1 MQPIWLLET
10 TRHYSCASLIRK
22 RSQVRVLD
30 RPLPGNPC
38 KARVSREAGSP
49 STRTVRA
56 GNGATMG
63 PRAPGKARKAL
74 QRGGFAGERPPA
86 RRAPRGRE
94 DRPHGP
100 SGRGRAARAA
110 AYRPRGPALHVV
122 ADADRRRP
130 GARPSAC
137 QPRAGVWRRA
147 GGPAVASGISPP
159 FDRTLASARR
169 RSAGAASSTAPGNGP
184 TNRPTRSKPT
194 PPNGSSGDLEEPLGL
209 RLTSQ
214 LTRSANCSDR
224 STHGI

>member
-1 MQPIWLLET
+1 
-10 TRHYSCASLIRK
+10 
-22 RSQVRVLD
+22 
-30 RPLPGNPC
+30 
-38 KARVSREAGSP
+38 
-49 STRTVRA
+49 
-56 GNGATMG
+56 MG
-63 PRAPGKARKAL
+63 PRWGSRAPGKARKAL

-100 SGRGRAARAA
+100 SGRGRAARSGLPSARSSA
-110 AYRPRGPALHVV
+110 SRGGRRGPA
-122 ADADRRRP
+122 AA
-130 GARPSAC
+130 GSSASAC

-147 GGPAVASGISPP
+147 GGPAVASGTSPP

-169 RSAGAASSTAPGNGP
+169 RSAGASIAPGNGP

-214 LTRSANCSDR
+214 LTGVSQLF
-224 STHGI
+224 GIVYARYLSNGDIPDGCRTEF